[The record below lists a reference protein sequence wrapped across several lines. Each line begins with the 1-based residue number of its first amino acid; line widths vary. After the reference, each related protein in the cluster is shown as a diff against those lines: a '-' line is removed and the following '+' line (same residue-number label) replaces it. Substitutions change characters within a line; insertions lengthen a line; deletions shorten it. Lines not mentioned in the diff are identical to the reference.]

1 MCLQNLRPLC
11 HSSQSVG
18 DSLLIKMALVN
29 ARSLCNKMFI
39 LRDFFT
45 SKSLDV
51 LFVTETWLSSGN
63 LSPFADL
70 APLDC
75 KFINSP
81 RVLGR
86 GGGLASVFKNSLLC
100 RPVEFEHFSSF
111 ELQAFKLD
119 LVEPVLCVLV
129 YRPPKFNKDFIH
141 DFSFFFINIFFI
153 FHT

>member
-1 MCLQNLRPLC
+1 MLASTDFNHHGSKGEWAYNRLVYQRSLEPAYAWIRPIALEISAEHPIHPPLNNLSAEHPIHRMPYLRKGGGVCLQNLRPLC

-51 LFVTETWLSSGN
+51 LFVTETWLSSGD

-75 KFINSP
+75 KFINFP
-81 RVLGR
+81 RV
-86 GGGLASVFKNSLLC
+86 
-100 RPVEFEHFSSF
+100 
-111 ELQAFKLD
+111 
-119 LVEPVLCVLV
+119 
-129 YRPPKFNKDFIH
+129 
-141 DFSFFFINIFFI
+141 
-153 FHT
+153 